1 MDHWLL
7 EEQLSK
13 PCTHVAPHPP
23 LLSHLQVQHEGD
35 PLDSGTVL
43 GILLPLRQ
51 LTALSLTGV
60 GFRHALPALGGVS
73 TLQRLHYF
81 LDDEQPE
88 HIASLALP
96 PGAWCRSLRW
106 LGTHFHVL
114 YNSLH
119 VLQHSAQLEYL
130 SMADAPPQDL
140 EEFGQFVGW
149 MARHPPLQRVGMDFD
164 TPINAWLFD
173 ELAELIHV
181 RPELHVFRTGSMR
194 YPESFWTEM
203 TLDDDD

>member
-106 LGTHFHVL
+106 LGTHFHIV

-119 VLQHSAQLEYL
+119 VLLHARQLEYL
-130 SMADAPPQDL
+130 SLADAPAEEL
-140 EEFGQFVGW
+140 EDFEPFVGW
-149 MARHPPLQRVGMDFD
+149 IARHPPLQRLGMDFD
-164 TPINAWLFD
+164 RPINAWFFD
-173 ELAELIHV
+173 ELIDLV
-181 RPELHVFRTGSMR
+181 SKRPDLHVFRTGSMR
-194 YPESFWTEM
+194 YPESFWTETTM
-203 TLDDDD
+203 DDD